1 MSRPAV
7 RNMTKTKTNVARQ
20 AKSKLL
26 FISERE
32 RQGPV
37 PIHVKILNGF
47 GAIPGQHK
55 DFAFNTLLLLY
66 YSQILGLPAS
76 WASLALGASLVIDA
90 VSDPLVGSWSDNFRS
105 RFGRRHL
112 FMLAAILPTSLS
124 FYALFHP
131 PQTFAS
137 AELGAWMLTFTV
149 LTRLS
154 FTFFAVPWAAMSAE
168 LSQKYE
174 ERTSIQT
181 YRVAVGW
188 FVGVAFVFTMYSQ
201 FFPPTENDPSGLLSP
216 ASFSPFGLLVSI
228 LMTTWMVITTMATL
242 SQIPY
247 LTQPTQT
254 LPRVRLSA
262 LISQTI
268 GALRNR
274 NFRIVFLACLATAA
288 IAGTGQV
295 FDIYMN
301 LYFWEFSSRDI
312 RWFALAAVGAAAAFV
327 AIGPLQ
333 KRFEKQQMIIVAAI
347 LVMVLGMIKVGFRFA
362 GIWPENGSPLLLP
375 LLVVHASFL
384 SFAGAIAIIMYASMI
399 PDVVDENEFNT
410 GLRQEGVF
418 SAGIAFAGKSTTGL
432 GLFAGGLLLEW
443 VVAFPVQ
450 TNPDTLDPGII
461 VRLGFV
467 DGILV
472 PAFSII
478 PIMLLRR
485 YRLSRAQLEAV
496 QKTIK
501 NRKKGTENSAPNY
514 DA

>member
-112 FMLAAILPTSLS
+112 FILAAILPTSLS

-181 YRVAVGW
+181 YRVAGLVCWRGLR
-188 FVGVAFVFTMYSQ
+188 VHDVFPI
-201 FFPPTENDPSGLLSP
+201 FPPTENDPSGLLSP
-216 ASFSPFGLLVSI
+216 ASFPHVRSTRDI
-228 LMTTWMVITTMATL
+228 LITTWMVITTMATL

-247 LTQPTQT
+247 LTQPTNTATGQAQ
-254 LPRVRLSA
+254 RLD
-262 LISQTI
+262 LYNRR
-268 GALRNR
+268 ALRNR
-274 NFRIVFLACLATAA
+274 NFRIVFLACLATTA

-301 LYFWEFSSRDI
+301 LYFENSVAETFAGLPWQPLAQPQRLWRLARCRKGLKNNKSSSSQPFSS
-312 RWFALAAVGAAAAFV
+312 WC
-327 AIGPLQ
+327 
-333 KRFEKQQMIIVAAI
+333 
-347 LVMVLGMIKVGFRFA
+347 
-362 GIWPENGSPLLLP
+362 
-375 LLVVHASFL
+375 
-384 SFAGAIAIIMYASMI
+384 
-399 PDVVDENEFNT
+399 
-410 GLRQEGVF
+410 
-418 SAGIAFAGKSTTGL
+418 
-432 GLFAGGLLLEW
+432 
-443 VVAFPVQ
+443 
-450 TNPDTLDPGII
+450 
-461 VRLGFV
+461 
-467 DGILV
+467 
-472 PAFSII
+472 
-478 PIMLLRR
+478 
-485 YRLSRAQLEAV
+485 
-496 QKTIK
+496 
-501 NRKKGTENSAPNY
+501 
-514 DA
+514 

>member
-1 MSRPAV
+1 
-7 RNMTKTKTNVARQ
+7 MTDPNQSEASPHIAGQ
-20 AKSKLL
+20 AL
-26 FISERE
+26 FISARE

-37 PIHVKILNGF
+37 TTRTKILNGF

-90 VSDPLVGSWSDNFRS
+90 ISDPLAGGWSDNFRS
-105 RFGRRHL
+105 RFGRRHP
-112 FMLAAILPTSLS
+112 FMLAAIGPTALS

-131 PQTFAS
+131 PQEFTNTAL
-137 AELGAWMLTFTV
+137 AAWMLTFTI

-168 LSQKYE
+168 LSHKYE

-188 FVGVAFVFTMYSQ
+188 FVGVTFTFLMYALI
-201 FFPPTENDPSGLLSP
+201 FPPTESDPSGLLRPDSYT
-216 ASFSPFGLLVSI
+216 PFGTVVSLLIGMWMLITTLATLDQTPYLARPSDAMPTVGLGVLVSQ
-228 LMTTWMVITTMATL
+228 TM
-242 SQIPY
+242 
-247 LTQPTQT
+247 
-254 LPRVRLSA
+254 
-262 LISQTI
+262 
-268 GALRNR
+268 GALQNR
-274 NFRIVFLACLATAA
+274 NFRMVFLASLTTAA

-301 LYFWEFSSRDI
+301 LYFWEFSSKEI
-312 RWFALAAVGAAAAFV
+312 KWFIFAAVGAAAAFV
-327 AIGPLQ
+327 SVAPLQ
-333 KRFEKQQMIIVAAI
+333 RRFEKQQIIIAAALLIMI
-347 LVMVLGMIKVGFRFA
+347 LSMTKVGFRFL
-362 GIWPENGSPLLLP
+362 GVWPENGHPLLLP
-375 LLVVHASFL
+375 LLVLHTSVV
-384 SFAGAIAIIMYASMI
+384 SFAGAIAIIMYAAMI
-399 PDVVDENEFNT
+399 PDIVDENEYTT
-410 GLRQEGVF
+410 GLRQEGMF

-450 TNPDTLDPGII
+450 TQPDTLAPDLII
-461 VRLGFV
+461 RLGVV
-467 DGILV
+467 DGLLV

-478 PIMLLRR
+478 PILLLAQ
-485 YRLSRAQLEAV
+485 YRLNRSQLQTMQHQIRNHKQTTA
-496 QKTIK
+496 
-501 NRKKGTENSAPNY
+501 NSENNH